1 PEPLV
6 AAQEAAHRPSPLL
19 ASSRAAVAGGRTW
32 GSISVLLMPQ
42 ATGGSRQRLVVPAR
56 APPALCTQPHN
67 QLSAL
72 GSVACGR
79 ASTSGSSLFSCA
91 VCSSTPIHLA
101 PTTVLSLALCV
112 RIAGGGEGCG
122 VNTDASRRSSPVA
135 VQGLVGAGGRQ
146 HCSSFNTRESI
157 GMGLAYQVAP
167 PLACAAFKLSVEG
180 GGVGVNTDAS
190 PCPSPVAVQE
200 GGREAA
206 LGGDGREAAL
216 QHGNPAATRESMGLG
231 LAFQGE
237 PSSCSF
243 LPLSRFA
250 VGPWLPLPAVVALAP
265 FKSCTHSPPSLLSA
279 PFQVTLMASLGG
291 GSGQAAG
298 ERRERNSISGKAGSL
313 AAVEGGIWWCFSF
326 LDLALSGGEGR
337 WGQHQHF
344 PTPLPGGRAGTRGD
358 GREASLQQM
367 AIAAT
372 RESIGVGSA
381 SQGGGEGRWGQHR
394 HFPTPL
400 PCGRAGTRGD
410 GREAAL
416 QQMAIAATRESIGV
430 GSASQDHAFPL
441 PYLPCK
447 SHPLKLLFPKGSG
460 LSAAPT
466 AGGWDGKLWW
476 VFGVKW
482 GGWGSEGA
490 EGELVFS
497 WAMRLKVAV
506 QVAEALMYMHAL
518 NIIHRDLKAAN
529 VLLSPVRAWRGVGG
543 SE

>member
-1 PEPLV
+1 MFSRPLLRSELLLQSKVTRLLLARSSSRRAWGRKSPHHARQHQRLAPAESTWPHREQQWQADGRGAASAFSSCLKPLAAADNAWWCRHLV
-6 AAQEAAHRPSPLL
+6 A
-19 ASSRAAVAGGRTW
+19 
-32 GSISVLLMPQ
+32 
-42 ATGGSRQRLVVPAR
+42 VPPPV
-56 APPALCTQPHN
+56 APPSSLALCAH
-67 QLSAL
+67 S
-72 GSVACGR
+72 
-79 ASTSGSSLFSCA
+79 
-91 VCSSTPIHLA
+91 PIHLA

-313 AAVEGGIWWCFSF
+313 AAVEGGIWWWRGGALGSTPTLPHASPRWPCRDSWGREGGIAAADGNRCHKGEYRGG
-326 LDLALSGGEGR
+326 LGLSRSLASHQGKQQQQQQGAEGGGSAQGAGEGR
-337 WGQHQHF
+337 ERVNIFSCQ
-344 PTPLPGGRAGTRGD
+344 L
-358 GREASLQQM
+358 
-367 AIAAT
+367 
-372 RESIGVGSA
+372 SA
-381 SQGGGEGRWGQHR
+381 SSLDS
-394 HFPTPL
+394 TL
-400 PCGRAGTRGD
+400 L
-410 GREAAL
+410 AAH
-416 QQMAIAATRESIGV
+416 V
-430 GSASQDHAFPL
+430 
-441 PYLPCK
+441 
-447 SHPLKLLFPKGSG
+447 LFPHI
-460 LSAAPT
+460 
-466 AGGWDGKLWW
+466 AG
-476 VFGVKW
+476 
-482 GGWGSEGA
+482 
-490 EGELVFS
+490 
-497 WAMRLKVAV
+497 
-506 QVAEALMYMHAL
+506 
-518 NIIHRDLKAAN
+518 
-529 VLLSPVRAWRGVGG
+529 
-543 SE
+543 